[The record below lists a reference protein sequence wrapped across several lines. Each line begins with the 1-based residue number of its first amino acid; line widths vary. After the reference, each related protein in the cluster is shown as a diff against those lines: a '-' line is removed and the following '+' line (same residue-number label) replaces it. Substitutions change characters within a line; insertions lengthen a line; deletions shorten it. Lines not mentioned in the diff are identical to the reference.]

1 VRSADERIDGR
12 IMMMNSVKRGLGAAV
27 VAVMCLGTAGSVQA
41 AGADAKQAAFTP
53 ATCTTRGTGSVGF
66 NKSGTRVTLNAGVSG
81 VAAGSPWHVVVTDT
95 VAGVVA
101 RAAVP
106 VTASAWSS
114 LINYTT
120 RKGIRVIVVKMT
132 SDNGANTCTAKLTY
146 RA

>member
-1 VRSADERIDGR
+1 MKKSSAGR
-12 IMMMNSVKRGLGAAV
+12 FLGAAV
-27 VAVMCLGTAGSVQA
+27 AVLMGVGTMTGSAHA
-41 AGADAKQAAFTP
+41 AGGDVKVTAFAS

-81 VAAGSPWHVVVTDT
+81 VASGSPWHVVVTDT

-106 VTASAWSS
+106 VTTSSWSS
-114 LINYTT
+114 LVNYTT
-120 RKGIRVIVVKMT
+120 LKGVRTIVVKMT
-132 SDNGANTCTAKLTY
+132 SDNGANTCTARLSY